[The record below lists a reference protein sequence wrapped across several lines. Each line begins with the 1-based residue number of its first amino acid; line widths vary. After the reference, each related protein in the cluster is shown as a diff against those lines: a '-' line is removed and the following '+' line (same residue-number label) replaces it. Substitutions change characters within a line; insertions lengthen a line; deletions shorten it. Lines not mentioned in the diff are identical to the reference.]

1 MTINDYLQHKY
12 SRLTAKSYARDI
24 QFFLAAVP
32 DAKIATYQVVISY
45 LNSLR
50 KSQKSSSIHRILQSI
65 KKYYNYLNYTEQRVD
80 NPARNINLKDS
91 KGKQPI
97 VQNRLLS
104 SEELE
109 QLWQH
114 FSSKPYRYEI
124 LKNRT
129 ISMIGLLLYQ
139 GLTSGEIGRLALE
152 NIDLEKAQIYIK
164 KSRGTR
170 ARTLALQSAQIYP
183 FYQYVYQDRA
193 KLLGNKTSNALFINK
208 LGRAE
213 SGESLHYLIETTRS
227 LLPHKIINP
236 KVIRMSV
243 LSDQFKQGK
252 SLQEVQYFAGHRYP
266 SSTERYKTSDLKAL
280 QENILKHHPLG

>member
-1 MTINDYLQHKY
+1 M
-12 SRLTAKSYARDI
+12 
-24 QFFLAAVP
+24 
-32 DAKIATYQVVISY
+32 ATYQSIISY
-45 LNSLR
+45 INSLR
-50 KSQKSSSIHRILQSI
+50 SSQKRASIHRILQSI
-65 KKYYNYLNYTEQRVD
+65 KKYYNYLNYTEQRID

-91 KGKQPI
+91 KSKGSI

-104 SEELE
+104 TEELAK
-109 QLWQH
+109 LWQH
-114 FSSKPYRYEI
+114 FNTKKYRYGI

-129 ISMIGLLLYQ
+129 IAMVSLLLYQ
-139 GLTSGEIGRLALE
+139 GLRSGEIGRLMVE
-152 NIDLEKAQIYIK
+152 NIDLEKAQIYIE

-170 ARTLALQSAQIYP
+170 ARTLALQSAQIFP
-183 FYQYVYQDRA
+183 FYQYMYQDRPR
-193 KLLGNKTSNALFINK
+193 LLGDKTSNALFINK

-243 LSDQFKQGK
+243 LSEQFKQGK